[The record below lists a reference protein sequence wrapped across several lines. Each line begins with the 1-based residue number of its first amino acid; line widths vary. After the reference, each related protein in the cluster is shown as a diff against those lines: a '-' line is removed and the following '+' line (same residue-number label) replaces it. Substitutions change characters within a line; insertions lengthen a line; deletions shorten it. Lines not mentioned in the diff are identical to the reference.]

1 MLLKVNF
8 KFFVCGFLSQKLS
21 KKKETPKL
29 FPVFSELEIDVKRG
43 SGYKTI
49 TPVPRRRSDPEF
61 AKWENDVNPILYD
74 DYEGSNRTIT
84 FGAFTEKK

>member
-1 MLLKVNF
+1 M
-8 KFFVCGFLSQKLS
+8 
-21 KKKETPKL
+21 
-29 FPVFSELEIDVKRG
+29 KRG

-74 DYEGSNRTIT
+74 DYEGSNHTIT
-84 FGAFTEKK
+84 FDVFIEKK